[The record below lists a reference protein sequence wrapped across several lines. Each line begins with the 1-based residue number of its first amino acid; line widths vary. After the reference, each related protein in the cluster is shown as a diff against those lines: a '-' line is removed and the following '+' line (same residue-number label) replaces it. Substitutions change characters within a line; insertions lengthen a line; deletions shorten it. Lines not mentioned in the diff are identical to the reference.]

1 MQVNGRHS
9 WQRQADLTTLGDIRD
24 FVGAS
29 ASTFGASE
37 PEIADMALAVNEAVT
52 NILLH
57 GYGGSGWVRID
68 IYRETSNV
76 AQLIVQ
82 ITDNGPLFNP
92 TTQPAP
98 DLSRPLDEC
107 GNGGM
112 GIHLMRQLTDGMV
125 YRALPAGGNELIM
138 KKTLIQASK

>member
-9 WQRQADLTTLGDIRD
+9 RQWQADLTTLGDIRD

-37 PEIADMALAVNEAVT
+37 SEIADMALAVNEAVT

-57 GYGGSGWVRID
+57 GYGGSGWV
-68 IYRETSNV
+68 
-76 AQLIVQ
+76 QLEAYHQNSELMVHIR
-82 ITDNGPLFNP
+82 DNAPLFNP

-125 YRALPAGGNELIM
+125 YRAPPNGGNELIM